1 MLTLTNFRELYPH
14 SKNYCLMA
22 TVAVPAGEPSEIESE
37 LEPIDFNGYLTG
49 GTDGVYFV
57 EVEGDSMEV
66 EIFHGDALVVN
77 RNLQPQP
84 GDKVVARVGAAYT
97 VKIYSPCKNGLR
109 LVASNDKYEPRF
121 VNKKED
127 CEIFGVVTHVIHRL
141 KKI

>member
-1 MLTLTNFRELYPH
+1 MLTLKEFIPLTPH
-14 SKNYCLMA
+14 SKNYCWLA
-22 TVAVPAGEPSEIESE
+22 TIAVPAGELAEIAGE
-37 LEPIDFNGYLTG
+37 LEKFDFNEYLTG
-49 GTDGVYFV
+49 GVVGCFMVYA
-57 EVEGDSMEV
+57 EGDSMEA
-66 EIFHGDALVVN
+66 EIFHGDLLVVN

-84 GDKVVARVGAAYT
+84 GETVVARVGAAYT

-127 CEIFGVVTHVIHRL
+127 CEIYGVVTHVVHRL

>member
-1 MLTLTNFRELYPH
+1 MQLTNFLPLAPH
-14 SKNYCLMA
+14 SENYCLMA

-37 LEPIDFNGYLTG
+37 LEKVDFNEYLTG
-49 GTDGVYFV
+49 GEEGVYLIRV
-57 EVEGDSMEV
+57 DGDSMEV
-66 EIFHGDALVVN
+66 EIFHGDLLIVN

-84 GDKVVARVGAAYT
+84 SDKVVARVGAAYT

-109 LVASNDKYEPRF
+109 LVASNDKYESRF

>member
-1 MLTLTNFRELYPH
+1 MRLTDFLPLAPH
-14 SKNYCLMA
+14 SENYSLMA
-22 TVAVPAGEPSEIESE
+22 TVAVPAGKPSEIESE
-37 LEPIDFNGYLTG
+37 LERVDFNEYLTG
-49 GTDGVYFV
+49 GEEGVYLMR
-57 EVEGDSMEV
+57 VEGDSIEA
-66 EIFHGDALVVN
+66 EIFHGDLLIVN

-84 GDKVVARVGAAYT
+84 GDKVIARVGASYT

-109 LVASNDKYEPRF
+109 LVASNEKYKPRF

>member
-1 MLTLTNFRELYPH
+1 MRLTDFLPLRSH
-14 SKNYCLMA
+14 SENYSLMA
-22 TVAVPAGEPSEIESE
+22 TVAVSAGEPSEIESE
-37 LEPIDFNGYLTG
+37 LEKVDFNEYLTG
-49 GTDGVYFV
+49 GANGVYLIR
-57 EVEGDSMEV
+57 VEGDSMEA
-66 EIFHGDALVVN
+66 EILHGDLLIVN
-77 RNLQPQP
+77 RNLQAQT
-84 GDKVVARVGAAYT
+84 GDKVIARVGAAYT

>member
-1 MLTLTNFRELYPH
+1 MEIYAIKPK
-14 SKNYCLMA
+14 SEKYSLMA
-22 TVAVPAGEPSEIESE
+22 TLGIVSAGEPLNVENS
-37 LEPIDFNGYLTG
+37 LERIDLNEFI
-49 GTDGVYFV
+49 TDGQTDVYFIRAS
-57 EVEGDSMEV
+57 GDSMEA
-66 EIFHGDALVVN
+66 EIFHGDLLIVN

-84 GDKVVARVGAAYT
+84 GDKVIARVGASYT

-109 LVASNDKYEPRF
+109 LVASNEKYEPRF